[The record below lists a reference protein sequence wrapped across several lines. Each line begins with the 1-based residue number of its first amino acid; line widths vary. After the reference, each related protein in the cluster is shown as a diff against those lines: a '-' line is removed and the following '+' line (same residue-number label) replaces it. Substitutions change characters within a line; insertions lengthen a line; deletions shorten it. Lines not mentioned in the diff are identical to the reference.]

1 MSQFGWQAFTMHHS
15 TGVNKPGEEN
25 NKQLSVSL
33 GACAKGIRVVMKMNA
48 LKNCIALHF
57 MKSSKRNSWDRP
69 ALGTGPA
76 KFFVIRPALGTGP
89 LLGQARSWDRPPL
102 GTGPFLGAFYEK
114 LQTHLHHNAW

>member
-1 MSQFGWQAFTMHHS
+1 MHHS